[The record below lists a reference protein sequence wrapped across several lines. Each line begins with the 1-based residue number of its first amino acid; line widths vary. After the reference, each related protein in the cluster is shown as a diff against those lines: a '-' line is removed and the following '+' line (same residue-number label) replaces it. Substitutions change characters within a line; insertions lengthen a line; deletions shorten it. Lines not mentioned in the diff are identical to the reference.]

1 MKALVRV
8 AVVLLSLMS
17 AGLAVQGQTRR
28 TESSCLVMYDPVF
41 WKTKLRL
48 REDQCRSIR
57 EVNAQYYERLV
68 GVLDKP
74 ASSQVSTLT
83 LVEQYLSD
91 RNEKIWNIF
100 QPAQRKRWKRLW
112 DHQYA
117 SSAVHSRRTTDHGHF
132 GKASSRVNQGAIVY
146 PYTAS
151 TVDRGQ
157 WTVDGAFSPDRLIR
171 RLL

>member
-1 MKALVRV
+1 MKDFVRV
-8 AVVLLSLMS
+8 ALVLMCLMS
-17 AGLAVQGQTRR
+17 AGLAAQGQTRR

-48 REDQCRSIR
+48 RNDQCRSIR

-68 GVLDKP
+68 GMLDKP
-74 ASSQVSTLT
+74 ASSSVSTLT

-117 SSAVHSRRTTDHGHF
+117 ANVHGPQSTDHGRLD
-132 GKASSRVNQGAIVY
+132 KASSDVHHWAVGY
-146 PYTAS
+146 SMTAS
-151 TVDRGQ
+151 TVDCGPS
-157 WTVDGAFSPDRLIR
+157 TVDPFWTDHLIH